1 MGISAEWGRASDTTV
16 EAAHRGAHPFN
27 SADPVEADA
36 ALVFDPNSGGGLV
49 VEGSARELAA
59 MLAAARAALAPTLAA
74 GALKSWRRYHE
85 VHTALAASD
94 TYAADQYED
103 NELPG
108 VAAALAE
115 ALAALLD

>member
-74 GALKSWRRYHE
+74 GALKSWRRYRE

-94 TYAADQYED
+94 TCAADQYED

>member
-16 EAAHRGAHPFN
+16 EVAHRGAHPFN

-59 MLAAARAALAPTLAA
+59 ARAALAPTLAA

-94 TYAADQYED
+94 TYAVDQYED

>member
-16 EAAHRGAHPFN
+16 EVAHRGAHPFN

-59 MLAAARAALAPTLAA
+59 ARTALAPTLAA

-94 TYAADQYED
+94 TYAVDQSED

>member
-1 MGISAEWGRASDTTV
+1 MRHAERDKPPAEPKGNRSW
-16 EAAHRGAHPFN
+16 EYPQ
-27 SADPVEADA
+27 
-36 ALVFDPNSGGGLV
+36 SGDGPAIPRSRSPT
-49 VEGSARELAA
+49 E
-59 MLAAARAALAPTLAA
+59 APTLAA

-94 TYAADQYED
+94 TYAVDQYED

>member
-59 MLAAARAALAPTLAA
+59 RAALAPTLAA
-74 GALKSWRRYHE
+74 GALKSRRRYRE

-94 TYAADQYED
+94 TCAADQYED

>member
-1 MGISAEWGRASDTTV
+1 MGVSAEWGRASDTTV
-16 EAAHRGAHPFN
+16 EAAQRGAHPFS
-27 SADPVEADA
+27 SADPVEAA
-36 ALVFDPNSGGGLV
+36 APVFDPNSGGGLV
-49 VEGSARELAA
+49 VEGGARELAA

-74 GALKSWRRYHE
+74 DALKNWRRYHE

-94 TYAADQYED
+94 AYAADQHED

>member
-27 SADPVEADA
+27 SADPVEADD

-74 GALKSWRRYHE
+74 GALKSWRRYRE
-85 VHTALAASD
+85 VHAASD

>member
-49 VEGSARELAA
+49 VEGSTRE
-59 MLAAARAALAPTLAA
+59 LAAARAALAPTLAA
-74 GALKSWRRYHE
+74 GALKSWRRYDE

-94 TYAADQYED
+94 TYAADQCED